1 MQDDLELLKSYKQ
14 IIKRWWVIVLAAFIG
29 GLLAFGFSYLKPGL
43 YQAEAV
49 FHASIDFTEINFE
62 NLQSGNNAP
71 LTFTQY
77 DEDLALQVVQ
87 RMLLAT
93 RNEAFRYAQT
103 LDPDLDITTFVRNSQ
118 IRRYHAQWYLR
129 YRHTDPEIAQ
139 SIVNYWADLG
149 WQALQGAQNNGR
161 AEPFVIV
168 ELVSKADLPQVDI
181 YLNRNTLILAGTLIG
196 FVTGVILVDFSQR
209 VRGKAART
217 T

>member
-1 MQDDLELLKSYKQ
+1 MQDAFDLLKTYKQ
-14 IIKRWWVIVLAAFIG
+14 LMKRWWVIVIAAFLG
-29 GLLAFGFSYLKPGL
+29 GLLAFGFSHLKPAL

-49 FHASIDFTEINFE
+49 FHASIDFTEINLE

-77 DEDLALQVVQ
+77 DEDIALQVVQ

-129 YRHTDPEIAQ
+129 YRHSNPEIAQ
-139 SIVNYWADLG
+139 FIINYWADLG
-149 WQALQGAQNNGR
+149 WQALQDAKTNGR
-161 AEPFVIV
+161 AESFVIV
-168 ELVSKADLPQVDI
+168 DLVAKADLPQVAI
-181 YLNRNTLILAGTLIG
+181 YLNRNNLILAGTLIG
-196 FVTGVILVDFSQR
+196 FLAGVILVDFKQR
-209 VRGKAART
+209 YRIKPTRT
-217 T
+217 A